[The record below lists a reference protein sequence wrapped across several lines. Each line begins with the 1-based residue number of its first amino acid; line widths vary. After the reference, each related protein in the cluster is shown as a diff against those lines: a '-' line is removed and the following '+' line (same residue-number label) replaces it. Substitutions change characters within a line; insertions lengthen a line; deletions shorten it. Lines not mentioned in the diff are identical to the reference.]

1 MTIKKKRAGGLI
13 SRIRNNRR
21 IRKQRKLARENAG
34 SAARSA
40 TSKLNSSSA
49 TPSKPKASVASGFV
63 RQTVAPKMAASA
75 PQRLKTRSRR
85 PNLGEATSTLRTMAS
100 RRPTLSR
107 GSRNDETARS
117 MGSGRG
123 VLGMGEGTAIKS
135 SKPASSTS
143 RSGSSLGAK
152 RTTSSPKGRTIF
164 GTPAYRSIEDMKRA
178 GLKRKKKR

>member
-1 MTIKKKRAGGLI
+1 MRVKKKLGGVI

-63 RQTVAPKMAASA
+63 RQTVAPRMAASA
-75 PQRLKTRSRR
+75 PQRLKTRTRR
-85 PNLGEATSTLRTMAS
+85 PNLGGAASTLRTMAS

-107 GSRNDETARS
+107 GSRNDEIARS
-117 MGSGRG
+117 MSSAKG
-123 VLGMGEGTAIKS
+123 VLGMGERPAPRSRNEEMARSAGN
-135 SKPASSTS
+135 SKGVRGMGEQARSKRRSILDVVYSSTV
-143 RSGSSLGAK
+143 G
-152 RTTSSPKGRTIF
+152 
-164 GTPAYRSIEDMKRA
+164 
-178 GLKRKKKR
+178 RKKKKS

>member
-1 MTIKKKRAGGLI
+1 MTIKKKSSGGLI

-34 SAARSA
+34 NAARSA

-75 PQRLKTRSRR
+75 PQRLKNRARR
-85 PNLGEATSTLRTMAS
+85 PNLGEAASTLRTVAS

-107 GSRNDETARS
+107 GSRDDETARS

-123 VLGMGEGTAIKS
+123 VLGMGERPAPRSRNEEIARSAGS
-135 SKPASSTS
+135 SKGVRGMGERV
-143 RSGSSLGAK
+143 RSK
-152 RTTSSPKGRTIF
+152 R
-164 GTPAYRSIEDMKRA
+164 RSILDVVYS
-178 GLKRKKKR
+178 GTVGRKKKKR

>member
-1 MTIKKKRAGGLI
+1 MTIKKKRSGGLI

-21 IRKQRKLARENAG
+21 IRKQRKLARENAS

-63 RQTVAPKMAASA
+63 RQTVAPKMATSA
-75 PQRLKTRSRR
+75 PQRLKTRARR
-85 PNLGEATSTLRTMAS
+85 PNLGEAASTLRTMAS

-123 VLGMGEGTAIKS
+123 VLGMGERPAPRNRNEEIARSAGS
-135 SKPASSTS
+135 SKGVRGMGERV
-143 RSGSSLGAK
+143 RSK
-152 RTTSSPKGRTIF
+152 R
-164 GTPAYRSIEDMKRA
+164 RSILDVVYS
-178 GLKRKKKR
+178 GTVGRKKKRR